1 MFLVAFLF
9 SAMEVW
15 RLFQANERLRR
26 VIVGELRPL
35 IGQGLRIKKVHL
47 GFGNI
52 HLLDVQFKD
61 PALPFE
67 ITIKDL
73 RLGYSFL
80 NLITRGFDVKKLS
93 HDALLIEPT
102 FVVALPKLDS
112 FLTALQTETHP
123 ESSIQ
128 AEPQLLRHFHFI
140 SVKKCRVVIAVDEST
155 TVEAARGLEG
165 GLFRYRNDSLSI
177 DLSGSLGSS
186 AKKNF
191 MIVGRADVQNLR
203 PDTLSLVLHDFDL
216 GNGIVIPQKL
226 PFALNGGRLSA
237 SVQIRSAS
245 NSRRFQVSGQGEI
258 ARASGWALQK
268 SLEFREL
275 SCGFTYESET
285 LNLFDGSLML
295 AESPISFSGSVGW
308 GQGDR
313 LKLEVHSPRLALSGL
328 PIWPKDKV
336 PAGWAE
342 VDLQIAGDRH
352 DPEIDG
358 QITCNKAQL
367 GKNEITNLSALFRYQ
382 QSAIT
387 FSHLEASLF
396 GHHLKANGRLTR
408 DGDDLAISGTATMRG
423 DKLLQASLGGHVV
436 CIGGKGEARISGT
449 LSDPVVS
456 GVYSFSPSDN
466 YGHSAELPLRFS
478 YRGSVLNFQN
488 AETKDPLNI
497 AAEIQLAGQ
506 EPYFNVQ
513 INALQRLFQFAE
525 LGTPFQD
532 IISGLTISLFV
543 EGVPSAW
550 QGKTF
555 VKRSEGEQD
564 QEVVLAIE
572 ADAGVRN
579 KTTVLKGVCR
589 LFPARFPYMGTFRL
603 VRNEERLVLEE
614 FKFDNVFSAALDLN
628 LRKRS
633 LKGKVNSRAL
643 DLGSLLGSD
652 LLQGKVTA
660 QLQLDGP
667 ANRPNFQGNLSID
680 ELTISGLGPYQMIA
694 DLKADQDKIQ
704 LYRLLFNAESTTLL
718 MAQGYYDRNMQQVD
732 LSIKGAGF
740 RAENVHRLVN
750 RDTVIAGQ
758 TLVDLSVKGKLTSP
772 QIQGIIA
779 LKDGRVWKSP
789 FDELEIHLKNEDGDS
804 KRVRFD
810 SIRLLR
816 QDVYQITASG
826 YWPFA
831 KNDSLAFNIS
841 GAGNLLA
848 VLSDMDKFFKKPS
861 GDGSFSVLLRGTPT
875 NPRIRH
881 AELSLTNASLEF
893 GSVVPPVKK
902 VEAKLRYEP
911 ETGIFKL
918 YNLSGLMGGEPFRIY
933 SEAAQLVPCSRPL
946 ADFSF
951 GDGLFN
957 LGVLVLETPGNG
969 VPLNFV
975 GLMEPQKFGLLQLL
989 GRENGE
995 KFYFARTEDG
1005 VTLRGTI
1012 LLSEAEIMYPFYESG
1027 KKPSEK
1033 VQHFLDNLIWD
1044 LAVVPQKNVRFA
1056 RSFPAAI
1063 DEVYVNLKLDD
1074 RVGGLEFTGR
1084 IADETFRIKG
1094 SLRSTKGFLEYL
1106 DMNFRLEQAGV
1117 DFDRSSLIPVV
1128 YGQARTTIT
1137 DSLGLSSNIFLS
1149 MQTVDNTMDKKS
1161 VDDIVRQ
1168 EEGRARID
1176 RIRFKLSSDNPMLG
1190 SNEAQVLSALGYGGG
1205 NLRRD
1210 AVETL
1215 GKGADTFFLR
1225 PLFRPLEREL
1235 SNMLGLDYVRFSS
1248 PLTRNLLQF
1257 NLNNNLELNRRLALL
1272 QSTRIIVGKY
1282 LTDRLFLQYTGQ
1294 LESGVSYRYK
1304 SKEVGFHHTVGLD
1317 FQIHPQLLVELE
1329 YDYDSLMNYNRDDK
1343 RIVFRHWFPF

>member
-1 MFLVAFLF
+1 MRKRRWALFLFMFLIAFLF
-9 SAMEVW
+9 GAMETW

-80 NLITRGFDVKKLS
+80 NLVTRGFDVKKLS

-102 FVVALPKLDS
+102 LVATLPKLDA
-112 FLTALQTETHP
+112 FFATLQTETQA
-123 ESSIQ
+123 ERSTQ
-128 AEPQLLRHFHFI
+128 AEPLLFRHFHFV
-140 SVKKCRVVIAVDEST
+140 SLKKCRVVIAVDEST
-155 TVEAARGLEG
+155 TVEAARSLEG

-186 AKKNF
+186 DKKNF
-191 MIVGRADVQNLR
+191 MIVGRADVRNLR
-203 PDTLSLVLHDFDL
+203 PDTLTLVLHDFDL
-216 GNGIVIPQKL
+216 GNGIVVPQKL
-226 PFALNGGRLSA
+226 PFNFKSGRLTA
-237 SVQIRSAS
+237 SVQIRTDPTSQ
-245 NSRRFQVSGQGEI
+245 RFQLRGQGEI
-258 ARASGWALQK
+258 ARASGWAYQR
-268 SLEFREL
+268 SLEFNDL
-275 SCGFTYESET
+275 SCSFTYESET
-285 LNLFDGSLML
+285 LNLLHGSLML
-295 AESPISFSGSVGW
+295 TESPITFSGSVGW
-308 GQGDR
+308 SEGGR
-313 LKLEVHSPRLALSGL
+313 LGLEVHSPRLALSGL

-342 VDLQIAGDRH
+342 VHLKIAGDRR

-358 QITCNKAQL
+358 QITCNNAQL
-367 GKNEITNLSALFRYQ
+367 GKNEITNLSAFFRYQ
-382 QSAIT
+382 RSAVT

-396 GHHLKANGRLTR
+396 GHHLKANGRLIR
-408 DGDDLAISGTATMRG
+408 DGSDWAITGAAAMKG
-423 DKLLQASLGGHVV
+423 DKLLHASIGGQVV
-436 CIGGKGEARISGT
+436 NVSGKGEALISGT
-449 LSDPVVS
+449 LSDPVFS
-456 GVYSFSPSDN
+456 GVYSLFPSVN
-466 YGHSAELPLRFS
+466 FGHSAELPFPFT
-478 YRGSVLNFQN
+478 YRGSVLNFRN
-488 AETKDPLNI
+488 TETTQPLNI
-497 AAEIQLAGQ
+497 VAEIQFGGQ
-506 EPYFNVQ
+506 EPTFKVQ
-513 INALQRLFQFAE
+513 IDALQQLFQFVK
-525 LGTPFQD
+525 LSTPFQEMV
-532 IISGLTISLFV
+532 SGLSISLAV
-543 EGVPSAW
+543 EGIPSAW
-550 QGKTF
+550 RGKTF
-555 VKRSEGEQD
+555 VQRSEGEQD
-564 QEVVLAIE
+564 EEVVLAIE

-579 KTTVLKGVCR
+579 KATVLKGVCR
-589 LFPARFPYMGTFRL
+589 LFPARFPYIGTFRL

-614 FKFDNVFSAALDLN
+614 FKFDNIFSAGLDLN

-633 LKGKVNSRAL
+633 LKGKMNSRAL
-643 DLGSLLGSD
+643 DLGALLGSD
-652 LLQGKVTA
+652 LLRGYVTA
-660 QLQLDGP
+660 QLQLEGP
-667 ANRPNFQGNLSID
+667 ANLPNFQGNLSID

-718 MAQGYYDRNMQQVD
+718 MAQGYYDRSMEQVD

-750 RDTVIAGQ
+750 RDTIIAGQ
-758 TLVDLSVKGKLTSP
+758 TLVDLSVRGKLTSP
-772 QIQGIIA
+772 KIQGIIA

-789 FDELEIHLKNEDGDS
+789 FDELEIHLKNEDGDN

-841 GAGNLLA
+841 GSGNLLA
-848 VLSDMDKFFKKPS
+848 VLSDMDKFFKKPY
-861 GDGSFSVLLRGTPT
+861 GDGSFSVLLRGTPA

-933 SEAAQLVPCSRPL
+933 SEAAQFLPCSRPL

-975 GLMEPQKFGLLQLL
+975 GLMEPQKFGLLQLS

-995 KFYFARTEDG
+995 KFYFARTEEG

-1027 KKPSEK
+1027 NKPSEK

-1190 SNEAQVLSALGYGGG
+1190 SNEAQVLS
-1205 NLRRD
+1205 
-1210 AVETL
+1210 
-1215 GKGADTFFLR
+1215 
-1225 PLFRPLEREL
+1225 
-1235 SNMLGLDYVRFSS
+1235 
-1248 PLTRNLLQF
+1248 
-1257 NLNNNLELNRRLALL
+1257 
-1272 QSTRIIVGKY
+1272 
-1282 LTDRLFLQYTGQ
+1282 
-1294 LESGVSYRYK
+1294 
-1304 SKEVGFHHTVGLD
+1304 
-1317 FQIHPQLLVELE
+1317 
-1329 YDYDSLMNYNRDDK
+1329 
-1343 RIVFRHWFPF
+1343 